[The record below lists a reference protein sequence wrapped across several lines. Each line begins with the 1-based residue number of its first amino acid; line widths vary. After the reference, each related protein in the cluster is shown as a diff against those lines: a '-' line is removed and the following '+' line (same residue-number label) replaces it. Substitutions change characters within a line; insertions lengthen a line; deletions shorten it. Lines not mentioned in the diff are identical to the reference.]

1 MIKHVGGN
9 VYARVLIEVVEQ
21 RRIPQKHRID
31 IDVYDVIV
39 GVLQQLA
46 LEAGARQPEV
56 LANALL
62 LLMDGAYIAARM
74 YGASTSS
81 PAADIA
87 AAARQVIDAQ
97 CEG

>member
-1 MIKHVGGN
+1 VSGR
-9 VYARVLIEVVEQ
+9 AF
-21 RRIPQKHRID
+21 
-31 IDVYDVIV
+31 
-39 GVLQQLA
+39 QQLA

-87 AAARQVIDAQ
+87 TAARQVIDAQ
-97 CEG
+97 CEGKIPPSHFGIVYHHPDENH